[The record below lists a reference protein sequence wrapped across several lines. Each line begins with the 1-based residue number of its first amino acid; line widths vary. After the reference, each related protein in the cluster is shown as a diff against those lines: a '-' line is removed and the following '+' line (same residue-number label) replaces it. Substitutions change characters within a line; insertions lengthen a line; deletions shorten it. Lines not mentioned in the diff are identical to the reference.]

1 MNKKTMRKILSM
13 LLSLA
18 MLVSLL
24 AGLSLTASAAV
35 LTGTSTGYTKAS
47 DVNYVTVS
55 GTVANWGARG
65 ETATFLTTYAQ
76 SYYTGSYSYATLSA
90 LSGDSGTGTSFYS
103 SALGSAI
110 HSMLAAK
117 QTSTTS
123 YNGTKDLYKY
133 TDCVNSNYSY
143 ISSYYSGTQLN
154 GAWDGST
161 WNREHTWPQSK
172 GADKG
177 TPMGY
182 DMQSVRPAGTAINS
196 DRGSTPYGE
205 SSKFYDPN
213 EIAINNS
220 LYAPEHLGSYR
231 GDCARVILY
240 DYVVYGKAGGY
251 SNDFYQGNA
260 QLLSKLGKNGVFE
273 SIPILLK
280 WHMQDPSSLT
290 EMVRNDGAQAYQG
303 NRNPFI
309 DYPELAIQMLKD
321 QVTSYPVSV
330 TGAEMWPAYSLTL
343 NTGFIA
349 YMGTKTSRPKEVTV
363 TGADYEYDK
372 VSGRLIITKV
382 KGAVTISV
390 ASAQALERT
399 EDGQQALK
407 TIHNGQIVIIK
418 NGKAYSILGAP
429 VGDIR

>member
-1 MNKKTMRKILSM
+1 MKKSFTLFFILLCSSWLFAADIDMQIHWGTKEAQLKSM
-13 LLSLA
+13 ST
-18 MLVSLL
+18 
-24 AGLSLTASAAV
+24 AGNQ
-35 LTGTSTGYTKAS
+35 KK
-47 DVNYVTVS
+47 
-55 GTVANWGARG
+55 
-65 ETATFLTTYAQ
+65 
-76 SYYTGSYSYATLSA
+76 YYKDDYSPENLRA
-90 LSGDSGTGTSFYS
+90 LSGDELFGALNTLMGNTCRLLESGYDYN
-103 SALGSAI
+103 ALRYA
-110 HSMLAAK
+110 
-117 QTSTTS
+117 
-123 YNGTKDLYKY
+123 YVNVDKDL
-133 TDCVNSNYSY
+133 NHNGY
-143 ISSYYSGTQLN
+143 IIGYYDGQSMDGT
-154 GAWDGST
+154 WDQGNT
-161 WNREHTWPQSK
+161 YNREHTWPQSK

-182 DMQSVRPAGTAINS
+182 DMQSVRPASTAINS

-240 DYVVYGKAGGY
+240 DYIVYGKAGGY
-251 SNDFYQGNA
+251 NNDFYQGNA

-309 DYPELAIQMLKD
+309 DYPELAIQILKD

-343 NTGFIA
+343 NTGFIS
-349 YMGTKTSRPKEVTV
+349 YMGTKTSRPEEVTV

-372 VSGRLIITKV
+372 VSGCLIITKV

-390 ASAQALERT
+390 ASAQALEMT

-418 NGKAYSILGAP
+418 NGKAYTILGAP